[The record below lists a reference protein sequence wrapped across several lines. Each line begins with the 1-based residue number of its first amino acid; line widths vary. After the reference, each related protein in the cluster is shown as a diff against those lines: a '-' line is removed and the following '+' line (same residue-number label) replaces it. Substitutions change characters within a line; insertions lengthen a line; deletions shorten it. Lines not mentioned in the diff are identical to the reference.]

1 MTKYLWS
8 CALHKIDKSNN
19 FQKIIDPMKSVKYW
33 GIGILSIQIFKY
45 SSIQV
50 FMYSSIQVKVFKYL
64 SIEL

>member
-50 FMYSSIQVKVFKYL
+50 FMYSSIQVFKYS
-64 SIEL
+64 SIQV